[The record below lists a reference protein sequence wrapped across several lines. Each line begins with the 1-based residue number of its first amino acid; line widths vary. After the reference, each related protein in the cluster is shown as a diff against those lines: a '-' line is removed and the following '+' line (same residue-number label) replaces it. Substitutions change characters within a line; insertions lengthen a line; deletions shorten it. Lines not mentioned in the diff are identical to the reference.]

1 MPTGQGAPFHQTSG
15 NQQPGAVADH
25 GDGFLL
31 VDRTLH
37 QFLRDGQVADLVG
50 VEYAAGDHQRVVV
63 FHAGHFEGLVHG
75 EIVGGLVVVPA
86 AHVVDA
92 VGEDMHLRPGIFQG
106 CFRFGQFDLL
116 EAVGDQDGDSLS
128 FEGLGH
134 GEPPWAVSG
143 LYKIPTP
150 LSLKVPTF

>member
-1 MPTGQGAPFHQTSG
+1 M
-15 NQQPGAVADH
+15 ADH

-31 VDRTLH
+31 VGGTLY
-37 QFLRDGQVADLVG
+37 QFLGDGQVADMVG
-50 VEYAAGDHQRVVV
+50 VEDTTRDHQRVVV
-63 FHAGHFEGLVHG
+63 FHARHFEGLVHG

-116 EAVGDQDGDSLS
+116 EAVGD
-128 FEGLGH
+128 
-134 GEPPWAVSG
+134 
-143 LYKIPTP
+143 
-150 LSLKVPTF
+150 